1 MRDGLLEVIALTRD
15 LLADAVAAEPSAPA
29 EGEAAAPPPPQPR
42 KRRSRWDTDV
52 PVEVEPAAA
61 QPPPPPPPPV
71 DLPPP
76 LDTTTAPVAPRG
88 TAPAA
93 RPAVSTTPVQLG
105 ELPKWLK
112 VAPGDDARTRER
124 KLKAAKAFKSKARFA
139 KLDAEAARKAA
150 SWQSFK
156 GAGVKKKKGLAKPV
170 ATKL

>member
-1 MRDGLLEVIALTRD
+1 MRDGLLEVIALTRE
-15 LLADAVAAEPSAPA
+15 LLADAVASEPAAP
-29 EGEAAAPPPPQPR
+29 AAAPPPPAR
-42 KRRSRWDTDV
+42 KRRSRWDTDE
-52 PVEVEPAAA
+52 PVQVERAGDGQPAAA
-61 QPPPPPPPPV
+61 AAVPAPPAPA
-71 DLPPP
+71 PPP
-76 LDTTTAPVAPRG
+76 LDADAVPVAPRG

-93 RPAVSTTPVQLG
+93 RPAVSTAPVQLG

-112 VAPGDDARTRER
+112 AAPGDDARTRER
-124 KLKAAKAFKSKARFA
+124 KAKAAKAFKSKARFA